1 MGKSQNPRY
10 VSIKYQNIRI
20 RLLGHEFYSLA
31 LKVSGKTMEILRNAY
46 LPFRIMWVKI
56 PLVTSSASYPYGMPV
71 FGYVSKMLDDQI

>member
-1 MGKSQNPRY
+1 MQAMGKSQNPRY

-46 LPFRIMWVKI
+46 LILDIFLDMINFPQFKSHSI
-56 PLVTSSASYPYGMPV
+56 LTC
-71 FGYVSKMLDDQI
+71 YVLY